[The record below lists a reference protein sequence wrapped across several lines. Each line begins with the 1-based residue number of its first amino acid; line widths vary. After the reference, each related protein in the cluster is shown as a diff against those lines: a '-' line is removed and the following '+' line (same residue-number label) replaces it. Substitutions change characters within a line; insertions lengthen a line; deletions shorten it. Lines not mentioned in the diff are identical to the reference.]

1 MSATPIEE
9 IDAARRRGELSWDDY
24 ARLLKNH
31 PDGITLARQYGLV
44 GGRDRAG
51 RLREL
56 EDLGRLGGRT

>member
-1 MSATPIEE
+1 MSATPIDD

-31 PDGITLARQYGLV
+31 PDGFTLVRQYRPI
-44 GGRDRAG
+44 GGRDHAG

-56 EDLGRLGGRT
+56 EDLGRLGGRA